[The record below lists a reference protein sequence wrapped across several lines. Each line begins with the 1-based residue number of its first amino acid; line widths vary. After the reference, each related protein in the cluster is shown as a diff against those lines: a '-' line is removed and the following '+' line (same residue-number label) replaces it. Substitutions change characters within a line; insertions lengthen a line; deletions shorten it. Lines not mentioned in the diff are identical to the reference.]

1 MYRIFVFWLSGR
13 AGIVSSGQGDREV
26 ERRPLVLPALRPD
39 AAAVQLHELL
49 ADGEPK
55 PGAAGATDHRIVELL
70 ERLEQPGQV
79 VLTDAD
85 PGVGDAHPDDIRL
98 GHHADEH
105 PALACKLDRVG

>member
-1 MYRIFVFWLSGR
+1 MTARTSSRFSRLSSMYRIFDFWSSGR

-49 ADGEPK
+49 ADGEPES
-55 PGAAGATDHRIVELL
+55 GAAGAAHDRVVELL

-79 VLTDAD
+79 VLPD
-85 PGVGDAHPDDIRL
+85 PD
-98 GHHADEH
+98 
-105 PALACKLDRVG
+105 

>member
-1 MYRIFVFWLSGR
+1 MTARTSSRFSRLSSMYRIFVFWSSGR

-70 ERLEQPGQV
+70 ERLPTPG
-79 VLTDAD
+79 
-85 PGVGDAHPDDIRL
+85 PGVLPGGAPR
-98 GHHADEH
+98 G
-105 PALACKLDRVG
+105 GGS